1 MKIYSPHGVT
11 EPEHPRST
19 GQCASGCS
27 GLFGY
32 GLVTDRN
39 GDPLSPGGP
48 QMTGELLDRAGFQDG
63 DRVVDVGCGQGRS
76 LGDMIRR
83 GLNVVGVDTD
93 AAPLAMARNLL
104 PDVDLFCCSGAAM
117 PLETGSM
124 DGVLSECVL
133 TVMPDHRAALAEWF
147 RVLRGGGRLAL
158 CDVYARNPEAADRE
172 DTARSLRLLSAER
185 VRKVICRAGFQLL
198 AFEDR
203 SECLRSFVAR
213 FIFRFGSLDA
223 LWGDARTSAQM
234 RAVKPGYY
242 MAIAVK
248 PTDRLATP
256 SRGTVRRHGYD

>member
-1 MKIYSPHGVT
+1 MKIYSPHNAT
-11 EPEHPRST
+11 EPELPQGA
-19 GQCASGCS
+19 GQHASGCS

-48 QMTGELLDRAGFQDG
+48 QLTGELLDRAGFRDG

-158 CDVYARNPEAADRE
+158 CDVYARNPEAADSE
-172 DTARSLRLLSAER
+172 DTTRAIRLLSADR
-185 VRKVICRAGFQLL
+185 IRKAIGLAGFQLL

-223 LWGDARTSAQM
+223 LWGDAPTSAWM

-248 PTDRLATP
+248 PTGRVVSP
-256 SRGTVRRHGYD
+256 PRGNCQEAGI